1 MPSIRG
7 NVQTLLTSGAVTTS
21 GTSSTFNL
29 SSLMGG
35 EPDGGQFLLKVSTVS
50 TAGGL
55 DAYLQWSPDAGSSWI
70 DFVHWPQV
78 TNSTGTTA
86 MCWSRRDNDGVG
98 GTPNAATG
106 DAVLAAGKAINAPI
120 ASNYCRVKYII
131 STSGGYNFSVTS
143 VLDRD

>member
-1 MPSIRG
+1 MPSIQG
-7 NVQTLLTSGAVTTS
+7 YVQTLLGTSTVTTN
-21 GTSSTFNL
+21 GTSPVFNL

-35 EPDGGQFLLKVSTVS
+35 EPAAGQFLLKVSTVS

-86 MCWSRRDNDGVG
+86 MLWSRRDNDGVG

-106 DAVLAAGKAINAPI
+106 DAVLAAAKALNAPI
-120 ASNYCRVKYII
+120 ASNYCRIKYIV
-131 STSGGYNFSVTS
+131 STSGGYSFSVTA